1 MMKKDF
7 SNVIGNDALCDYFAS
22 AIRTGTLSHAYIL
35 LGAKGVGKHTL
46 AYSLSAAL
54 NCENK
59 TRKDHPL
66 PCMTCSS
73 CKKITEK
80 NSADVMLL
88 GRADKATIGV
98 ETVRFIKNDIVT
110 FPNDGDFKVYVI
122 EDAHTMTKQAQNA
135 LLLTLEEP
143 PPYAIFILLCENDEN
158 ILETIKSRA
167 PTLRLNTPSNE
178 LILDYLKSN
187 SPSARSF
194 MNNSPDEFEQILK
207 ASGGSIGRILELI
220 DGKERRQLL
229 HNRELATLLIR
240 SLAERSFVGSFSE
253 ILSMFSQK
261 REEISLQL
269 NEICLAA
276 RDLILIKKS
285 DEPRLVFF
293 TDEGDAEELSY
304 SFSLKRL
311 CDIIDLAE
319 QARLAM
325 LKNANIRLT
334 LVNFL
339 TSLL

>member
-1 MMKKDF
+1 
-7 SNVIGNDALCDYFAS
+7 
-22 AIRTGTLSHAYIL
+22 
-35 LGAKGVGKHTL
+35 
-46 AYSLSAAL
+46 
-54 NCENK
+54 
-59 TRKDHPL
+59 
-66 PCMTCSS
+66 
-73 CKKITEK
+73 
-80 NSADVMLL
+80 MLL

-110 FPNDGDFKVYVI
+110 FPNDGDFKIYVI

-143 PPYAIFILLCENDEN
+143 PSYAIFILLCENDEN

-178 LILDYLKSN
+178 LILDHLKSN

-261 REEISLQL
+261 RDEISLQL

-334 LVNFL
+334 LINFL